1 MHRRELLKKMGFTA
15 GALLIPDVIKSN
27 NKSNLRALNKNNDNF
42 IFKSPVKVIVIG
54 AGNRGNVYSNYA
66 IQFPNEMKIVGVAE
80 PNQIRNERFSTIH
93 DISNDKRFSTWEDVF
108 LKPKFADAVII
119 STPDDLH
126 YEPCIA
132 ALEMGYDILLEKP
145 IAPTIGECL
154 HIKELSN
161 KLNRIVAVCHV
172 LRYAPYFIELKSL
185 VENKAIGELISVDH
199 FEPIEH
205 IHMSSSYVRG
215 NWHNS
220 KETTPIILAK
230 SCHDMDI
237 LRWII
242 NKRCTSIS
250 AYGSLKWFTKENAPD
265 GSTNR
270 CTDGCKVEEK
280 CPYSALKIYYRNR
293 GYSGV
298 FDLPEN
304 ADDHAKFILNELKTS
319 DYGRCVYRME
329 NDQPDHYVTSMLFE
343 DNVTVNFSMEA
354 FTSYYGRRTRIMG
367 SMGDIVGDMETLTY
381 TDFRTGESFHK
392 EVDKSTSEM
401 YGSHG
406 GGDLLLVKDWLRA
419 VHKKDVSLI
428 SSDINVSV
436 DSHIMCFKAEES
448 RLSKRM
454 IQIQ

>member
-1 MHRRELLKKMGFTA
+1 MQRRELLKKMGYTA
-15 GALLIPDVIKSN
+15 GSLLIPDVIKSHN
-27 NKSNLRALNKNNDNF
+27 NLNFRPLNIKDDSF
-42 IFKSPVKVIVIG
+42 SFQSPVKVIVIG
-54 AGNRGNVYSNYA
+54 AGNRGNIYSNYA
-66 IQFPNEMKIVGVAE
+66 FRFPNEMKIVGVAE

-93 DISNDKRFSTWEDVF
+93 GISQNKRFSTWEDVF

-126 YEPCIA
+126 YEPCIM

-145 IAPTIGECL
+145 IAPTIDECI

-172 LRYAPYFIELKSL
+172 LRYAPYFVELKSL
-185 VENKAIGELISVDH
+185 VEKKAIGELISVNH

-205 IHMSSSYVRG
+205 VHMSSSYVRG

-220 KETTPIILAK
+220 KVTTPIILAK

-250 AYGSLKWFTKENAPD
+250 AYGSLKWFTKENAPE

-304 ADDHAKFILNELKTS
+304 VVDHGKFILNELNKS

-343 DNVTVNFSMEA
+343 DNVTANFSMQA
-354 FTSYYGRRTRIMG
+354 FTSYHGRRTRIMG
-367 SMGDIVGDMETLTY
+367 SMGDIVGDMETFTY
-381 TDFRTGESFHK
+381 TDFRTGESLHK
-392 EVDKSTSEM
+392 KVDKRTSEI

-406 GGDLLLVKDWLRA
+406 GGDLLLVKDWLKA
-419 VHKKDVSLI
+419 VYKKDVSLI
-428 SSDINVSV
+428 SSGINVSV